1 MGPVVATLLDEM
13 GFGCARTDDDLWSA
27 PGQPF
32 PGLAGRGTSGLA
44 GMAPSAT
51 SGDDPAGAGTSV
63 AAGSASPD
71 GPGPASVDEP
81 GLASPDGPG
90 PASVDEPGLASPDG
104 PGPASVDEPGLA
116 CPEGG
121 DPEDLVLATSRKARI
136 PLRRVV
142 RRTEL
147 RLRALRVGTAGP
159 TGPGRVTRPTPR
171 VLRTAALVVAV
182 VAIAAVATD
191 MGLSGGNLPAAA
203 VGHVRRQDGASPGS
217 TGASSSSTAAA
228 PKSSLPKGAIVV
240 PRAPGPTGASGGSG
254 SSAGSSLLGT
264 SPSGTTG
271 PGAGASAPGA
281 SPTAPSTGL
290 TPAVAAGVLTSLW
303 SRRASALASRNV
315 GQLSTFEDGV
325 ALQSDEAALTG
336 ASDPWLPSSAGA
348 QIVVTSASSYPLEFL
363 ALMPGTAPIGGP
375 EVVLAGAW
383 QPSRSAPW
391 LLALLVTMPESQA
404 SSSGSAPG
412 AADVGP
418 STLVALASA
427 WQSWSLAGAA
437 PAGTASNGGPTFIGG
452 DAYSAVGQQ
461 VVEQIQLASLDGMR
475 ERVTFTAAQT
485 PGSVFA
491 EPGSG
496 RMVCGGVEEQATFTS
511 TSGAMIVQ
519 PADRSTW
526 GVAVSPGGYQS
537 ITRDSVIPVCIVSRS
552 NGVAVIGGT
561 AATYAT
567 SATG

>member
-32 PGLAGRGTSGLA
+32 PGLAGRGTSG
-44 GMAPSAT
+44 MAASAT
-51 SGDDPAGAGTSV
+51 SGDVLGGAGTSV
-63 AAGSASPD
+63 AGGSACPEGS
-71 GPGPASVDEP
+71 GPAF
-81 GLASPDGPG
+81 
-90 PASVDEPGLASPDG
+90 
-104 PGPASVDEPGLA
+104 VDEPGLA

-147 RLRALRVGTAGP
+147 RLRALRVGT
-159 TGPGRVTRPTPR
+159 TGPGRVARPTPR

-240 PRAPGPTGASGGSG
+240 PGAPGPTGASGGSG

-315 GQLSTFEDGV
+315 GQLSAFEDGV

-383 QPSRSAPW
+383 QSSRSAPW
-391 LLALLVTMPESQA
+391 LLALLVTVPESQA

-427 WQSWSLAGAA
+427 WQSWSSAGAA
-437 PAGTASNGGPTFIGG
+437 PAGTASNGGPTFITG